1 MTLQD
6 GQDEGKRTN
15 VAVKLLYS
23 NALMEDYKQELSMMT
38 KLSHPN
44 LIRLQHTSCT
54 PDGHPAMILEFMRYG
69 ALDEWL
75 MSRGLEVSDE
85 DLLYMAHQVRLI
97 YHAIVSHVR

>member
-6 GQDEGKRTN
+6 GADSSKRAN
-15 VAVKLLYS
+15 VAVKLLYT

-44 LIRLQHTSCT
+44 LIRLQHTSVT
-54 PDGHPAMILEFMRYG
+54 PDGQPAMILEFMRYG

-75 MSRGLEVSDE
+75 LVRGLDVSDE
-85 DLLYMAHQVRLI
+85 DLLYMAHQVSWEA
-97 YHAIVSHVR
+97 Y